1 MGKSTYVSRGKKFGT
16 VEVRYAT
23 EEIAASLAT
32 TVLRAETFIM
42 WPSYKGRRGV
52 RVKIPNIPPEVK
64 TEWLATAILGAAEE
78 EVEVESFKESNVI
91 NWRGYGVE
99 LCLMATKEDIERF
112 PYRIEIEDEKTLS
125 VIVEGR
131 KPNCYL
137 CGTRGHIKKECPL
150 YEFVAECEQ
159 ELEKK
164 NTVNEKENIEKETK
178 QQEKGNNK
186 SMKEKEIKEKKE
198 IEPKQSQEK
207 KKEKETTGKKQERD
221 QNQTKRKD
229 GTQKEKE
236 KEHKTR
242 EKERTDKEPK
252 RQEKE
257 EERKEGKKREREKQR
272 EENKEEISPKRK
284 TRENVGRK
292 QDHGFYKL
300 VTFHFCPEMK
310 ELTCSTEG
318 HVWVDRMTD
327 QWQETA
333 LIPEERVA
341 EFLRAAGESVI
352 FYTGVRMKERLPEG
366 SVIDFRDL
374 KGIMEYV

>member
-1 MGKSTYVSRGKKFGT
+1 
-16 VEVRYAT
+16 
-23 EEIAASLAT
+23 
-32 TVLRAETFIM
+32 
-42 WPSYKGRRGV
+42 
-52 RVKIPNIPPEVK
+52 
-64 TEWLATAILGAAEE
+64 
-78 EVEVESFKESNVI
+78 
-91 NWRGYGVE
+91 
-99 LCLMATKEDIERF
+99 MATKEDIERF

-159 ELEKK
+159 ELEEKK

-257 EERKEGKKREREKQR
+257 GERKEGKKREREKQR

-284 TRENVGRK
+284 MKENVGRK
-292 QDHGFYKL
+292 QDYCFYKL

-310 ELTCSTEG
+310 DLTSNTEG
-318 HVWVDRMTD
+318 HVWVNRMTD

-341 EFLRAAGESVI
+341 EFLRAAGESVT
-352 FYTGVRMKERLPEG
+352 FYTSVRVRERLPEG
-366 SVIDFRDL
+366 SVMDFREL
-374 KGIMEYV
+374 KTIMEYV

>member
-1 MGKSTYVSRGKKFGT
+1 
-16 VEVRYAT
+16 
-23 EEIAASLAT
+23 
-32 TVLRAETFIM
+32 
-42 WPSYKGRRGV
+42 
-52 RVKIPNIPPEVK
+52 
-64 TEWLATAILGAAEE
+64 
-78 EVEVESFKESNVI
+78 
-91 NWRGYGVE
+91 
-99 LCLMATKEDIERF
+99 MATKEDIERF

-159 ELEKK
+159 ELEEKK

-292 QDHGFYKL
+292 QDYYKL
-300 VTFHFCPEMK
+300 ITFHFSPEMK

-318 HVWVDRMTD
+318 HVWVNRMTD

-374 KGIMEYV
+374 KSIMEYV

>member
-1 MGKSTYVSRGKKFGT
+1 
-16 VEVRYAT
+16 
-23 EEIAASLAT
+23 
-32 TVLRAETFIM
+32 
-42 WPSYKGRRGV
+42 
-52 RVKIPNIPPEVK
+52 
-64 TEWLATAILGAAEE
+64 
-78 EVEVESFKESNVI
+78 
-91 NWRGYGVE
+91 
-99 LCLMATKEDIERF
+99 MATKEDIERF

-150 YEFVAECEQ
+150 YEFIAEYEK
-159 ELEKK
+159 EIEEKK

-186 SMKEKEIKEKKE
+186 STKEKEIKEKKE

-242 EKERTDKEPK
+242 EKDRTDKEPK

-272 EENKEEISPKRK
+272 EENKEEVSPKRK

-292 QDHGFYKL
+292 QDYYKL
-300 VTFHFCPEMK
+300 ITFHFSPEMK

-318 HVWVDRMTD
+318 HVWVNRMTD